1 MCHPVHVIFGRF
13 VSSYDG
19 DNGKGFQIKYEMKYC
34 GRANP
39 TVTCGSGCGG
49 IFSGESGVITS
60 PNYPGTYPEANC
72 IYIISGPANTTISL
86 TITNLDILLYQNH
99 CFDTLEIYDGSSPA
113 SDLLNLYCGNSWNMQ
128 YGLPIGPILS
138 TQNNMCI
145 RYILPY
151 IMRLGVPSRE
161 INLEKLS
168 LFEP

>member
-49 IFSGESGVITS
+49 IFSGESGVLTS
-60 PNYPGTYPEANC
+60 PNYPGTYPGEANC

-86 TITNLDILLYQNH
+86 TITSLDIELYQSF
-99 CFDTLEIYDGSSPA
+99 CYDTLQIYDGSSPA
-113 SDLLNLYCGNSWNMQ
+113 SDLIKQYCGRPSMQ
-128 YGLPIGPILS
+128 YLAGNGFTWHTLNGLPIGPIVS
-138 TQNNMCI
+138 TQNNICI
-145 RYILPY
+145 RYILPL
-151 IMRLGVPSRE
+151 IMCLSVPS
-161 INLEKLS
+161 
-168 LFEP
+168 